1 MLTGF
6 WHLMSF
12 LGSAAFYVPV
22 VLVLFWCAASRRAA
36 RGAVILLSG
45 AYLVAVLKLVFHDP
59 RPYWTD
65 PAIEGEQPD
74 SSFGMPSGHAHN
86 AVVAWGF
93 AAAQTRRRALWA
105 GAAVII
111 VLVGLSRV
119 YLGVHSIGQVLSGWA
134 IGLGLLVAA
143 LVAEPFLVRWW
154 TRLHLALQLAMA
166 LAVSLLLLAAAWA
179 AIQPLEGWQW
189 PNAWAQEIRESGG
202 ETGPV
207 TLADPARAAGGLCG
221 VLAGLYVLGTRGWFD
236 AAGSARRVLARLA
249 VALGGAAAVQIPV
262 LLFGGSHPLQAF
274 AVQALLGLWATAGAP
289 EAFVRLRLAA
299 RPTPALTPPGEE
311 PTELR
316 Q

>member
-207 TLADPARAAGGLCG
+207 TLADPARAAGGVG
-221 VLAGLYVLGTRGWFD
+221 EYGGAVRPRD
-236 AAGSARRVLARLA
+236 ARLVRRRRERPA
-249 VALGGAAAVQIPV
+249 GPGAPGRRPGRRRGGPDPRPPVRRLPPAPGFRRSGAPGPLGNGRGAGGVRPAPLGGPPHTR
-262 LLFGGSHPLQAF
+262 SHP
-274 AVQALLGLWATAGAP
+274 AG
-289 EAFVRLRLAA
+289 
-299 RPTPALTPPGEE
+299 
-311 PTELR
+311 
-316 Q
+316 